1 MAGLKSRGEIVIV
14 VVGIDRM
21 RGDIELARISGQHP
35 HDPEQCC
42 SRATRTISVCVK
54 DRDPYG
60 RRRALRAAPGRLF
73 GAVGPDPAPFARGD
87 VQISLN
93 QLVPNNR
100 NAMPKIRDGF

>member
-1 MAGLKSRGEIVIV
+1 MAGLKNRGEIVIV

-35 HDPEQCC
+35 HDPEECC
-42 SRATRTISVCVK
+42 SRAARTISVCVK

-87 VQISLN
+87 VQMGSP
-93 QLVPNNR
+93 QKTE
-100 NAMPKIRDGF
+100 KIVR